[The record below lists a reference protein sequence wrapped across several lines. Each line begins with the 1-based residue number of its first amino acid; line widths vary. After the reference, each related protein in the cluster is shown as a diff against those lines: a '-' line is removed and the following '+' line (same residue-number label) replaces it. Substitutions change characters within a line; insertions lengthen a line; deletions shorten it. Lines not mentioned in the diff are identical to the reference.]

1 MTTKLELSQLIRD
14 TVAADAQAASFR
26 EPVIGFSSALDPS
39 YATLPQIVGPWI
51 APPQFFLPAVETILS
66 FFIPFAPEIAEANQH
81 GSQPARSWAK
91 SYIDANLL
99 IEIVSQTVIRHL
111 AARGIVAASIP
122 PTHTYDEKTLTSAW
136 SHRSAAYIAGLGSFG
151 VNRMLITKKGCAGRF
166 GSILLAI
173 PLEPDAPSAQ
183 ENCLYYRDGSCLV
196 CLAQC
201 PTGAL
206 RLDGFDKFLCNAKL
220 LQNAAEFSDLGWCD
234 VCGKCLA
241 APCAVLEK

>member
-1 MTTKLELSQLIRD
+1 MATKLELAQLVRD

-26 EPVIGFSSALDPS
+26 EPLIGFSSALDPR
-39 YATLPQIVGPWI
+39 YTELPQIVGPWI
-51 APPQFFLPAVETILS
+51 APPQFFLPTVETILS
-66 FFIPFAPEIAEANQH
+66 FFVPFAQEIAEANQQ
-81 GSQPARSWAK
+81 GQQPSRGWAK
-91 SYIDANLL
+91 SYLDANLL
-99 IEIVSQTVIRHL
+99 IEKVSQTVIQHL
-111 AARGIVAASIP
+111 ANQGIVAAAIP

-173 PLEPDAPSAQ
+173 QLEPDAPAAE

-206 RLDGFDKFLCNAKL
+206 QLNGFDKFQCNARL
-220 LQNAAEFSDLGWCD
+220 LANAAEFTDLGWCD

-241 APCAVLEK
+241 TPCAVLEK